1 MLFLPEH
8 PEGASASES
17 PAKSEPYT
25 QRLNQPLTHLNQFPS
40 ALNQF
45 CSGER
50 DSGRGTDWMSSGGGS
65 GGASPRGLP

>member
-1 MLFLPEH
+1 MKGRQRTGNLSFSR
-8 PEGASASES
+8 AYA
-17 PAKSEPYT
+17 Y
-25 QRLNQPLTHLNQFPS
+25 RLNRPRTHLNQFPS

-45 CSGER
+45 GSGER

>member
-1 MLFLPEH
+1 
-8 PEGASASES
+8 
-17 PAKSEPYT
+17 
-25 QRLNQPLTHLNQFPS
+25 LNPFAS